1 MMKTSCNCLLKV
13 IGLVIHFRIMPI
25 SCLTI
30 KFFWL
35 VFVLIYLCNYN
46 YYIATNF
53 IQNPISHTYR
63 LHRMRFNNN
72 VA

>member
-46 YYIATNF
+46 KFTTSPLILYKTPFLTHTGYIE
-53 IQNPISHTYR
+53 
-63 LHRMRFNNN
+63 
-72 VA
+72 